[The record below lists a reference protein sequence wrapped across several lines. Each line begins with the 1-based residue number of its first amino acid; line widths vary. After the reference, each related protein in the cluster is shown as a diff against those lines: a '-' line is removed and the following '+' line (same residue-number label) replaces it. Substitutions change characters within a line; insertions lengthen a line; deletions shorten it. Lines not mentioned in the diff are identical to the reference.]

1 MNDETKKK
9 ERERKIIRNLS
20 ICVGREKI
28 LELSI
33 HVPVLQF
40 SRLIISLSRFIDK
53 LNRRKDD
60 GLLNLRSGKKKKKKE
75 NGMKHDHLMDD
86 KL

>member
-1 MNDETKKK
+1 MMKQKRK
-9 ERERKIIRNLS
+9 REREKLNEIFRYAQVEK
-20 ICVGREKI
+20 KI